1 MEIQLLAAQYEILIK
16 LIYLGQ
22 MVIEVAKEDENKF
35 KEYDALASYIYSY
48 APRFGF
54 QRLVEFDEE
63 EGAYY
68 PSEALERMMFGIVS
82 EYAAATFFDRL
93 ALELAERDLL
103 KEYGEEAISQMK
115 LKELEEKRNALIE
128 RYIQEFVENGLNN
141 LVLERIS

>member
-16 LIYLGQ
+16 LIYLGHI
-22 MVIEVAKEDENKF
+22 MIEVAREDENKF

-68 PSEALERMMFGIVS
+68 PSEALVIMMSGIS
-82 EYAAATFFDRL
+82 AQYAEATFFNRL
-93 ALELAERDLL
+93 AFELADRDLL
-103 KEYGEEAISQMK
+103 EEYGPEEYSNMSF
-115 LKELEEKRNALIE
+115 EEREEKRNALIE
-128 RYIQEFVENGLNN
+128 KYIKEFVENGVKY
-141 LVLERIS
+141 LVLERVS